1 MEIGQV
7 FKGAEIGKVFKG
19 AEIGMVLKLIK
30 FKDTEI
36 GKAFIGAEIRKA
48 SKGAEIGQ
56 SFNGAAS
63 EVCWLISPRKQ
74 QFEACYLSSI

>member
-1 MEIGQV
+1 M
-7 FKGAEIGKVFKG
+7 FKG
-19 AEIGMVLKLIK
+19 AEIGMVFKLIK
-30 FKDTEI
+30 GTEI

-63 EVCWLISPRKQ
+63 EVCCLISPRKQ